1 MLALLLAGVLVVTLL
16 ADALTTESDFTTN
29 PESKKADNLLKERL
43 RGPRKA
49 SEIVIIRSET
59 LTVDNPAYQNFVT
72 SLHRDITALGSDI
85 VEGGVSYYLT
95 GDKSLVSADRRT
107 TILPFVMAGDYF
119 EASDQIGQLRA
130 VLRRAEAASSFQVFL
145 TGEASINRDFQEVS
159 ENDLQ
164 SAELFGIPVAFIILI
179 VVFGALAAAAVPLV
193 LAIATIVIALGATA
207 LLGQAFEM
215 VYFVTNMI
223 SVMGLAV
230 GIDYSLLILS
240 RFREERRRGIEKGE
254 AIAHVGATAGRTVL
268 FSGITVVLALSGLL
282 ILPFTIFRSMAAGAI
297 LVVLFTVL
305 ASLTLLPA
313 VLSLMGDKV
322 NALRLPFLQL
332 KGSTSGNERGGFWGW
347 VTRRVMQYPVL
358 SISLTAALLIAAAI
372 PFLDIKTGAAG
383 INTLPDSFQSK
394 QGFLILQKE
403 FSAGLAVPAEVV
415 IDGQVNSQPVTNS
428 IERLKSN
435 LQSDAIFG
443 PARLVV
449 NSNGDLALL
458 SVPVAVDA
466 SSNEAFEAIRRLRS
480 QYIPQAFDGVPAEV
494 LVTGATAFN
503 VDFVDLTNSFTPL
516 VFALVLGT
524 SFILLTIVFR
534 SLVIPAKAILMNL
547 LSVGAAYG
555 LLVLVF
561 QKGVGDDL
569 LGFQRVDRIEA
580 WLPLFLFSILF
591 GLSMDYHVFLL
602 SRIRERFDHTGNNSE
617 SVAFGLR
624 STAGIITG
632 AALIMVAVFSAFA
645 SGDLVMLQQFGFGLA
660 VAVLIDATIV
670 RSIMVPSAMQLLG
683 KRNWYLPKALHW
695 LPNFR
700 AERIERS

>member
-1 MLALLLAGVLVVTLL
+1 MAGILIITLL
-16 ADALTTESDFTTN
+16 PNALTTESDFTTN

-49 SEIVIIRSET
+49 SEIVIVRSKT
-59 LTVDNPAYQNFVT
+59 LTVDNTAFQDFVT
-72 SLHRDITALGSDI
+72 SLHRDIMSLGSDI
-85 VEGGVSYYLT
+85 VEGGVNYYLT
-95 GDKSLVSADRRT
+95 SDKSLVSADRHA
-107 TILPFVMAGDYF
+107 TILPLAMAGDYF
-119 EASDQIGQLRA
+119 EASDQIGLLRA

-145 TGEASINRDFQEVS
+145 TGDASINRDFQEVS
-159 ENDLQ
+159 EKDLQ
-164 SAELFGIPVAFIILI
+164 SAELLGIPVAFIILI
-179 VVFGALAAAAVPLV
+179 LVFGALAAAVVPLV
-193 LAIATIVIALGATA
+193 LALATIVIALGATA
-207 LLGQAFEM
+207 LVGQAFPL

-240 RFREERRRGIEKGE
+240 RFREERRRGVEKGE
-254 AIAHVGATAGRTVL
+254 AIAHIGATAGRTVL
-268 FSGITVVLALSGLL
+268 FSGMTVVLALSGLL
-282 ILPFTIFRSMAAGAI
+282 ILPFTLFRSMATGAI

-313 VLSLMGDKV
+313 VLGLMGDRV
-322 NALRLPFLQL
+322 NALRLPLIRL
-332 KGSTSGNERGGFWGW
+332 KGSTTRNKNGGFWGW
-347 VTRRVMQYPVL
+347 VTVRVMQYPVL
-358 SISLTAALLIAAAI
+358 SISVTAALLIASAI
-372 PFLDIKTGAAG
+372 PFFDIKTGAAG
-383 INTLPDSFQSK
+383 ISTLPDSFQSK
-394 QGFLILQKE
+394 QGFLILQEE
-403 FSAGLAVPAEVV
+403 FSTGPAVPAEVV
-415 IDGQVNSQPVTNS
+415 IDGQINSPPVMES
-428 IERLKSN
+428 IERLKAN
-435 LQSDAIFG
+435 LQSDGIFG
-443 PARLVV
+443 PARLVT
-449 NSNGDLALL
+449 NPNGDLALL
-458 SVPVAVDA
+458 SVPVAGDA
-466 SSNEAFEAIRRLRS
+466 NSDEAFNAIRRLRS
-480 QYIPQAFDGVPAEV
+480 HYIPQAFDGVQAEV

-503 VDFVDLTNSFTPL
+503 VDFVDLTNSFTPF

-524 SFILLTIVFR
+524 SFILLTVVFR

-561 QKGVGDDL
+561 QKGVGHDL

-580 WLPLFLFSILF
+580 WIPLFLFSILF

-602 SRIRERFDHTGNNSE
+602 SRIRERFDRTGNNNE

-660 VAVLIDATIV
+660 VAVLLDATIV
-670 RSIMVPSAMQLLG
+670 RSVMVPAAMQLLG

-695 LPNFR
+695 LPNFQV
-700 AERIERS
+700 ERR